1 MKCYDEY
8 ASEYDAWFM
17 RNSNLLASEVKLI
30 AKVLEGGG
38 DVLSIGCGSGLME
51 SILGRDF
58 GIVVADGVEPSPG
71 MAEIARKRGLN
82 VSLAA
87 AADFPVTRQ
96 YDTVLMNGCP
106 SYIDDLDAAFVH
118 AAEALKPGGRL
129 VVADVPKDSAY
140 ALLYNL
146 AAKIGTWKDP
156 LLADICPPEPYPIE
170 FVKSANWRTT
180 AEKIA
185 TLRRCGFFDIVC
197 YQTLTM
203 HPLRSNS
210 FVEEPSEGSDR
221 GSYVAIVARRV
232 PFLEQLKNGTLP
244 RSAFDRYVHQDA
256 LYLRRHAETLV
267 ALAGKLDC
275 AEDKLLFE
283 NYAQAGVDAERQMLR
298 EYGNE
303 AEMPDEGWGD
313 ETLDLVRRSP
323 AAVGV
328 AAVYPCF
335 RMYADAGLWLRGCTG
350 PYAKWVSTYA
360 GPDFVAAADKVE
372 AVMRRL
378 ARENPELQPEM
389 EKAVA
394 AGTKLELEYWK
405 IREG

>member
-17 RNSNLLASEVKLI
+17 KNGNLLASEVKLI
-30 AKVLEGGG
+30 AKTLADGG

-51 SILGRDF
+51 SILKRDF
-58 GIVVADGVEPSPG
+58 GIVVTDGVEPSPG

-82 VSLAA
+82 VLPAA

-106 SYIDDLDAAFVH
+106 SYIDDLDAAFAH

-140 ALLYNL
+140 AMIYNL
-146 AAKIGTWKDP
+146 AAVIGTWDNP
-156 LLADICPPEPYPIE
+156 LLADIRPPVPYPIE

-180 AEKIA
+180 DEKVA
-185 TLRRCGFFDIVC
+185 SLKRYGFFDFAY

-203 HPLRSNS
+203 HPVRSNR
-210 FVEEPSEGSDR
+210 FVEEPSEGLDR

-232 PFLEQLKNGTLP
+232 PFLEQLKDGTLP
-244 RSAFDRYVHQDA
+244 RSAFDRYVFQDS
-256 LYLRRHAETLV
+256 LYLRRHAEALV
-267 ALAGKLDC
+267 ALAGKLDRT
-275 AEDKLLFE
+275 EDKLLFE
-283 NYAQAGVDAERQMLR
+283 NYAQAGVDSERQMLR
-298 EYGNE
+298 ECANDKR
-303 AEMPDEGWGD
+303 MPDEGWGL
-313 ETLDLVRRSP
+313 ETLELVRRSP

-335 RMYADAGLWLRGCTG
+335 RMFADAGLWLRGCVG
-350 PYAKWVSTYA
+350 PYAKWVAAYA
-360 GPDFVAAADKVE
+360 GPEFVAQADRVE
-372 AVMRRL
+372 AVMERL

-389 EKAVA
+389 DEAVA
-394 AGTKLELEYWK
+394 AGTRQELEYWK
-405 IREG
+405 I

>member
-17 RNSNLLASEVKLI
+17 KNSNLLASEVKLI
-30 AKVLEGGG
+30 AKTLTDGG
-38 DVLSIGCGSGLME
+38 DILSIGCGSGLME
-51 SILGRDF
+51 SILRRDF

-71 MAEIARKRGLN
+71 MAAIARRRGLN

-106 SYIDDLDAAFVH
+106 SYIDDLDAAFAH

-140 ALLYNL
+140 ALRYNL
-146 AAKIGTWKDP
+146 AAARGSWEDP
-156 LLADICPPEPYPIE
+156 LLADVHPPCPYPIE

-180 AEKIA
+180 AEKVA
-185 TLRRCGFFDIVC
+185 SLRRCGFLDFA
-197 YQTLTM
+197 YHQTLTM
-203 HPLRSNS
+203 HPIRSNS

-232 PFLEQLKNGTLP
+232 PFLEQLKDGTLS
-244 RSAFDRYVHQDA
+244 RAAFERYVYQDA
-256 LYLRRHAETLV
+256 LYQRRHAEAVGT
-267 ALAGKLDC
+267 LAGKLDC
-275 AEDKLLFE
+275 EEDRLLFE
-283 NYAQAGVDAERQMLR
+283 NYAQAGVDAERRMLS
-298 EYGNE
+298 EYAKDVGV
-303 AEMPDEGWGD
+303 ADEGGGS
-313 ETLDLVRRSP
+313 ETLELVRRSP

-335 RMYADAGLWLRGCTG
+335 RMYADAGLRLKGCDG
-350 PYAKWVSTYA
+350 P
-360 GPDFVAAADKVE
+360 
-372 AVMRRL
+372 
-378 ARENPELQPEM
+378 
-389 EKAVA
+389 
-394 AGTKLELEYWK
+394 
-405 IREG
+405 

>member
-17 RNSNLLASEVKLI
+17 KNSNLLASEVKLI
-30 AKVLEGGG
+30 AKTLTDGG
-38 DVLSIGCGSGLME
+38 DILSIGCGSGLME
-51 SILGRDF
+51 SILRRDF

-71 MAEIARKRGLN
+71 MAAIARRRGLN
-82 VSLAA
+82 VSLAT

-106 SYIDDLDAAFVH
+106 SYIDDLDAAFAH

-146 AAKIGTWKDP
+146 AAARGSWEDP
-156 LLADICPPEPYPIE
+156 LLADVHPPCPYPIE

-180 AEKIA
+180 AEKVA
-185 TLRRCGFFDIVC
+185 SLRRCGFLDFT
-197 YQTLTM
+197 YHQTLTM
-203 HPLRSNS
+203 HPIRSNS

-232 PFLEQLKNGTLP
+232 PFLEQLKDGTLS
-244 RSAFDRYVHQDA
+244 RAAFERYVFQDA
-256 LYLRRHAETLV
+256 LYLRRHAEALV
-267 ALAGKLDC
+267 TLAGKLDC
-275 AEDKLLFE
+275 EEDRLLFE
-283 NYAQAGVDAERQMLR
+283 NYAQAGIDAERRMLS
-298 EYGNE
+298 EYAKDVGV
-303 AEMPDEGWGD
+303 ADEGWGS
-313 ETLDLVRRSP
+313 ETLELVRRSP

-335 RMYADAGLWLRGCTG
+335 RMYADAGLWLKGCVG
-350 PYAKWVSTYA
+350 PYAKWVATYA
-360 GPDFVAAADKVE
+360 GPEFVAEADKVE

-378 ARENPELQPEM
+378 ALENPELQPEM
-389 EKAVA
+389 EKALA
-394 AGTKLELEYWK
+394 DGTKQELEYWK
-405 IREG
+405 V